1 MPTESMFPT
10 SAQHPAPAT
19 ASDRQAATPAE
30 TPDPP
35 RESPPE
41 PPVEPQLEDCC
52 GSGCV
57 VCVFDA
63 YEQAR
68 ERYETR
74 LAAWLA
80 RHPGA

>member
-1 MPTESMFPT
+1 MAPSPLFPT
-10 SAQHPAPAT
+10 SADHPDSAPAA
-19 ASDRQAATPAE
+19 ASPQEGAD
-30 TPDPP
+30 DP
-35 RESPPE
+35 RPE

-63 YEQAR
+63 YEMAR
-68 ERYETR
+68 ERYQAR

-80 RHPGA
+80 RHPGAG